1 MHGRLKA
8 NSAWGL
14 LFDSD
19 RANVSSMN
27 RYGSFL
33 VNSSK
38 KTMDLL
44 KYLRSKFPGVA
55 ASDSKERVSSEF
67 FQYKKTFRFGFPS
80 QPSCLACDEYSGFI
94 AIGTRTGVLKV
105 LGQPGV
111 EFMNDTKNQLSF
123 ASLFFLPKEMRLVA
137 FCHDQSFHLFGMNL
151 RDDRYCL
158 DHMKKCS
165 TVGRLKQVSCCC
177 LGVYNGA
184 RCIFVGTESG
194 NVYSLNTRT
203 FEIVDCIIYQEAIAP
218 RISEDDFKL
227 NPGAVEAFAVN
238 PKDPNRLLLGYNRGL
253 IVLWDFGLGR
263 ACGTFVASHKVE
275 SLCWHDEEEKF
286 CSSHTDGSYI
296 TWLPK
301 TDTTVQMDTRSPFG
315 PFPCKSITKIATHSS
330 RRHNEDYLFFIGGM
344 PRAAYS
350 DRNVISVQLGEKQ
363 VVFDFTSKVLDFSI
377 FTADRETGC
386 TEPEALFVLCE
397 EEFVAIDLLS
407 DDWPC
412 WSLPYLQPFHASP
425 VTACFYLSDIPRA
438 TFSRIRSAALKRAP
452 KDRTFSVRSWPV
464 KGGHCNS
471 ESSPPCLDL
480 LVTGHEDGSVKFWHG
495 TLPAFPMIYAI
506 NSALLF
512 EGYNDLSEMDT
523 DPDEWP
529 PFRKVGSY
537 DPFSDDARF
546 TVHRICLD
554 SEGRWLLVG
563 GAAGQVSLW
572 ELCDETVECSIK
584 VTDINLVEE
593 TVHFEWKGHD
603 RLKLRNE
610 CVSFD
615 PGFRLVSLVQCFPPA
630 SITSAAVETD
640 WGLIA
645 FGTAHGYA
653 VFDCKNSKVVLRRCL
668 LSATDLTPAVTV
680 SETTISR
687 YKSFKKSLRESFRRK
702 RKPHLSGDSSAKT
715 SSSLSPQ
722 RNKVCN
728 NYEAGLQPME
738 RAIEARSETKQLGSL
753 VRFISF
759 AHVSIVP
766 GHSLSPTLWVGTNA
780 GVVFAYLLQVPDEDS
795 HRIRADVSCILAKEI
810 RLRHAAPVLSVYF
823 IDVLGSSHSTDRND
837 HSGVL
842 ESQRIV
848 VCSEEQLKA
857 FSLPTLK
864 PLRQKYRL
872 TAVEGTRIIKTQMVC
887 LKCSSVDHNNSQ
899 RFLLVLTNLGVL
911 TAFDAY
917 ALKPILSVQCIPS
930 YFISGVLSAVLTPHG
945 EGFYLLSSAEWQRFS
960 IASSYSVC
968 FDCSVDL
975 PNNDRSN
982 NEANSPTLELSPLV
996 GSFSE
1001 SPPSYGK
1008 QSMSRF
1014 PETPNLTGD
1023 DSVSD
1028 YLSQTD
1034 NVEVGTYG

>member
-1 MHGRLKA
+1 M
-8 NSAWGL
+8 
-14 LFDSD
+14 
-19 RANVSSMN
+19 
-27 RYGSFL
+27 
-33 VNSSK
+33 
-38 KTMDLL
+38 
-44 KYLRSKFPGVA
+44 
-55 ASDSKERVSSEF
+55 
-67 FQYKKTFRFGFPS
+67 
-80 QPSCLACDEYSGFI
+80 
-94 AIGTRTGVLKV
+94 
-105 LGQPGV
+105 
-111 EFMNDTKNQLSF
+111 
-123 ASLFFLPKEMRLVA
+123 
-137 FCHDQSFHLFGMNL
+137 
-151 RDDRYCL
+151 
-158 DHMKKCS
+158 
-165 TVGRLKQVSCCC
+165 
-177 LGVYNGA
+177 
-184 RCIFVGTESG
+184 
-194 NVYSLNTRT
+194 
-203 FEIVDCIIYQEAIAP
+203 
-218 RISEDDFKL
+218 
-227 NPGAVEAFAVN
+227 
-238 PKDPNRLLLGYNRGL
+238 
-253 IVLWDFGLGR
+253 
-263 ACGTFVASHKVE
+263 
-275 SLCWHDEEEKF
+275 
-286 CSSHTDGSYI
+286 
-296 TWLPK
+296 
-301 TDTTVQMDTRSPFG
+301 
-315 PFPCKSITKIATHSS
+315 
-330 RRHNEDYLFFIGGM
+330 FFIGGM

-363 VVFDFTSKVLDFSI
+363 VVFDFTSQVLDFSI
-377 FTADRETGC
+377 FAADGEAGC
-386 TEPEALFVLCE
+386 TEPGALFVLCE

-438 TFSRIRSAALKRAP
+438 TFSRIRTAGLKRAP
-452 KDRTFSVRSWPV
+452 KDRTFSLRSWPV
-464 KGGHCNS
+464 KGGRCNS

-495 TLPAFPMIYAI
+495 SLPAFPMIYAM

-512 EGYNDLSEMDT
+512 EGYNDLSEMDS

-572 ELCDETVECSIK
+572 ELHDETMECSVK

-603 RLKLRNE
+603 RLKLRSE
-610 CVSFD
+610 SVSFV

-630 SITSAAVETD
+630 SITSAAVDTD

-668 LSATDLTPAVTV
+668 LSATGGYP
-680 SETTISR
+680 
-687 YKSFKKSLRESFRRK
+687 
-702 RKPHLSGDSSAKT
+702 DSSKT
-715 SSSLSPQ
+715 ASALSPQ

-728 NYEAGLQPME
+728 NYQAGLQPME

-753 VRFISF
+753 VRFITF
-759 AHVSIVP
+759 ARVSIVP

-795 HRIRADVSCILAKEI
+795 HRIRPDVSCILAKEI
-810 RLRHAAPVLSVYF
+810 RLRHAAPVLTVYF
-823 IDVLGSSHSTDRND
+823 VDTPGSSHSTDHND
-837 HSGVL
+837 HSGGVNL
-842 ESQRIV
+842 WSPWSSVFSQGLFNLSSEKAKVFMHSPIRMVALPISTAMNVRWLFGIVKDDESA
-848 VCSEEQLKA
+848 A

-872 TAVEGTRIIKTQMVC
+872 TAVEGSRIIKTQMVC
-887 LKCSSVDHNNSQ
+887 LKCSSVDHSNCQ

-911 TAFDAY
+911 TAFDVY

-930 YFISGVLSAVLTPHG
+930 YFISGVLSAVLTPHA
-945 EGFYLLSSAEWQRFS
+945 F
-960 IASSYSVC
+960 YSVC

-975 PNNDRSN
+975 PSNDRPN
-982 NEANSPTLELSPLV
+982 NEANSFALESSPLV
-996 GSFSE
+996 DSLSE

-1008 QSMSRF
+1008 QNVSPLS
-1014 PETPNLTGD
+1014 ETPNLTGD

-1028 YLSQTD
+1028 YLSQT
-1034 NVEVGTYG
+1034 E